1 MEFGFLS
8 QGHLAVE
15 HVLAGNPCDF
25 SIDSIFASICS
36 SGSRL
41 SRVLFGAAEI
51 ADAYKWINQWI
62 DLAARAT
69 DKPNVA
75 IRLEASHLLSS
86 SRNRNSPLVYS
97 LFRGS
102 LRDGFWLTSFAV
114 DHCCCNSNDIE
125 YCWSS
130 FSRFLKT
137 LLLELDAMSSWLEV
151 TD

>member
-8 QGHLAVE
+8 RALGSL
-15 HVLAGNPCDF
+15 NIF
-25 SIDSIFASICS
+25 SWS
-36 SGSRL
+36 SGGLVLITFLLQYASNLGLRD
-41 SRVLFGAAEI
+41 LFGDTEI
-51 ADAYKWINQWI
+51 ADAQKWISQWI
-62 DLAARAT
+62 DLAEKAT
-69 DKPNVA
+69 NKPNVA
-75 IRLEASHLLSS
+75 VRLEASHLLSS
-86 SRNRNSPLVYS
+86 SRNWHSPLPYS

-114 DHCCCNSNDIE
+114 DHYCRNANDIE

-151 TD
+151 AD